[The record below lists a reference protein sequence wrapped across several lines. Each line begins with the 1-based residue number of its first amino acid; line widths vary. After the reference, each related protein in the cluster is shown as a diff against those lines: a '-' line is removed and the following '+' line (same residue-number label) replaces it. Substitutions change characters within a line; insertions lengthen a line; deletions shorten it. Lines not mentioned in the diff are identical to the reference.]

1 MSKSGLWVIVT
12 SGKLVVMAGWIVAPV
27 VHILRDA
34 LHVNPCYAGLIVTV
48 HTLTAA
54 VCYVVFNKIKI
65 SRKLLL
71 ICGLFAY
78 GICGGAGFFIELY
91 WVLLVS
97 RILLGVGVA
106 AALVSVNFILKVYE
120 TEHVKEMM
128 SPTGSTSGFGS
139 INWPIIAG
147 FFGMLGWHVPF
158 LIYFLGIPLGVC
170 AMIFVPEINIPG
182 NTPPNDK
189 NNKMY
194 TLFFLSNLLLFTV
207 LVFLPQL
214 LDEMGVSFPLI
225 ISIFLVGI
233 MISQAITG
241 FKYQKVQKYS
251 RKTTILI
258 GFILWIS
265 GILMLSQ
272 THSVIIVAVSVIL
285 CGAGNGVIMSLGSVL
300 QKDGS
305 QNKII
310 IARYTG
316 QGLPPLVFY
325 PVMVYGISNI
335 FLAAGVL
342 CSILFLVVLFDNIF
356 KF

>member
-48 HTLTAA
+48 HGLTAA
-54 VCYVVFNKIKI
+54 VFYVVFNKIKI
-65 SRKLLL
+65 SRRPLL
-71 ICGLFAY
+71 ICGLFVY
-78 GICGGAGFFIELY
+78 GICGGSGFFIELY
-91 WVLLVS
+91 WLLLVS
-97 RILLGVGVA
+97 RILLGMGVA
-106 AALVSVNFILKVYE
+106 AALVSVNAILKSYE

-128 SPTGSTSGFGS
+128 SPRGSTSGFGS

-158 LIYFLGIPLGVC
+158 LIYFLAIPLGIC
-170 AMIFVPEINIPG
+170 AVILVPDMDIHG
-182 NTPPNDK
+182 NTPPNTK
-189 NNKMY
+189 NNKVY
-194 TLFFLSNLLLFTV
+194 TLFFMANLLLFTV

-214 LDEMGVSFPLI
+214 LHEIGVSFPLV

-233 MISQAITG
+233 IISQAVTD

-258 GFILWIS
+258 GLLLWIS
-265 GILMLSQ
+265 GILILSQ
-272 THSVIIVAVSVIL
+272 THSVIMVAVSVIL
-285 CGAGNGVIMSLGSVL
+285 CGSGNGVIMSLGSVL
-300 QKDGS
+300 QNNVS
-305 QNKII
+305 QNKIV

-316 QGLPPLVFY
+316 QALPPLVFY

-342 CSILFLVVLFDNIF
+342 CSILFLVILFEQ
-356 KF
+356 